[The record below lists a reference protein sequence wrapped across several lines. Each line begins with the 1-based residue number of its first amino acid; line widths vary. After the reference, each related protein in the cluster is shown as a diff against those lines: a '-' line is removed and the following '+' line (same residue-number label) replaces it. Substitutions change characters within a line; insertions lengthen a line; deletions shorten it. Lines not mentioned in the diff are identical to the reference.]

1 MKVAQSRI
9 ADFLSMNEIPKEMLL
24 RDRQDDTTKKDDG
37 FVVTMEAVS
46 VSWGTHAGTGEKKK
60 KEDIE
65 EKEETEEKEEKP
77 TTPTTPPTP
86 PTPTTPSGPTV
97 VLENLNISIQRGECI
112 AIVGPVGSGKSAL
125 CNSILREMEMIS
137 GEMNVK
143 GTIAYAAQTA
153 WILNASIRDNI
164 LFGKEYNKRRYAKVL
179 KACQLTHDLEVLD
192 DGDLTSRFYTLFL
205 LKPLTTTAD

>member
-86 PTPTTPSGPTV
+86 PTTNNKQQTTTTLLLLFSSPLPHSPFDNVAPSNEKSNSS
-97 VLENLNISIQRGECI
+97 LHS
-112 AIVGPVGSGKSAL
+112 GSSSGL
-125 CNSILREMEMIS
+125 CNDSKYGCASAAFTSILFA
-137 GEMNVK
+137 G
-143 GTIAYAAQTA
+143 
-153 WILNASIRDNI
+153 LNCNI
-164 LFGKEYNKRRYAKVL
+164 
-179 KACQLTHDLEVLD
+179 
-192 DGDLTSRFYTLFL
+192 
-205 LKPLTTTAD
+205 